1 MAGESK
7 MQKAVRVLAYLFA
20 VSYLLTLLYVAV
32 DSQTLY
38 QGQWH
43 LQYALASLGLAYL
56 VKFVQSPSVL
66 AVIFASIL
74 LPMVKMLLL
83 PAEQALNTIATG
95 SFNLLFLLSYL
106 LVIYQIVKFKRQLK
120 TPPPS
125 KS

>member
-1 MAGESK
+1 

-66 AVIFASIL
+66 AVVFASIL

-106 LVIYQIVKFKRQLK
+106 LVIYQIVKLKRQLK
-120 TPPPS
+120 TPPPP
-125 KS
+125 KP

>member
-1 MAGESK
+1 

-20 VSYLLTLLYVAV
+20 VSYVLTLLYVAV

-43 LQYALASLGLAYL
+43 LQYALASLGLGYL
-56 VKFVQSPSVL
+56 VKFVSSPSVL
-66 AVIFASIL
+66 AVAFASIL

-106 LVIYQIVKFKRQLK
+106 LVIYQIVKLKRQLK
-120 TPPPS
+120 TPPPP
-125 KS
+125 KP